1 MFYQFDAAIE
11 GAAILGVI
19 RADRGIGAVAVSLE
33 PEGGIIDRTRGSRD
47 MLDDTGA
54 ERAAGT
60 ALGPSSPHRQR
71 LVHVWL
77 LRAFLRGQVIW
88 DRLVPLETVKSWIK
102 LAPFMARVG
111 IIRPV
116 WVQLELGVKILLDPS
131 DLLSHCILTSSESVW
146 QPWVWEALSSGLGD
160 GSVVLDV
167 GAHIG
172 YFTLKSGVRVGQRGR
187 VVAFEPNPGS
197 LETLRANVAAS
208 HAANVTIVP
217 VACTDRGTTL
227 TLYDAFPRHN
237 SGGASLS
244 RANAGERSQ
253 GVPVC
258 GRPIDDVL
266 RELGIQWVDA
276 MKVDVE
282 GAELY
287 ALQGATETLLRSHPK
302 IVIEVQPDALAG
314 MNTTVEEL
322 FSFLK
327 QVGYTRGRQIGPEDW
342 EWTAE

>member
-1 MFYQFDAAIE
+1 
-11 GAAILGVI
+11 
-19 RADRGIGAVAVSLE
+19 
-33 PEGGIIDRTRGSRD
+33 
-47 MLDDTGA
+47 
-54 ERAAGT
+54 
-60 ALGPSSPHRQR
+60 
-71 LVHVWL
+71 
-77 LRAFLRGQVIW
+77 
-88 DRLVPLETVKSWIK
+88 
-102 LAPFMARVG
+102 MARVG

-287 ALQGATETLLRSHPK
+287 ALQGPTETLLRSHPK

>member
-1 MFYQFDAAIE
+1 
-11 GAAILGVI
+11 
-19 RADRGIGAVAVSLE
+19 
-33 PEGGIIDRTRGSRD
+33 
-47 MLDDTGA
+47 
-54 ERAAGT
+54 
-60 ALGPSSPHRQR
+60 
-71 LVHVWL
+71 
-77 LRAFLRGQVIW
+77 VIW
-88 DRLVPLETVKSWIK
+88 DRLVPLETVKSRIK

-116 WVQLELGVKILLDPS
+116 WVQLEPGVKILLDPS
-131 DLLSHCILTSSESVW
+131 DLLSHCILTSSKSVW
-146 QPWVWEALSSGLGD
+146 QPCVWEALSSSLGD

-172 YFTLKSGVRVGQRGR
+172 YFTLKSGVRVGERGR

-217 VACTDRGTTL
+217 VACTDRETTL
-227 TLYDAFPRHN
+227 TLYDAFPGHN

-244 RANAGERSQ
+244 RANAGERSR
-253 GVPVC
+253 GVSVC

-287 ALQGATETLLRSHPK
+287 ALQGAMETLLRSHPK
-302 IVIEVQPDALAG
+302 IVIEVRPDALAG

-327 QVGYTRGRQIGPEDW
+327 QVGYTRGRPIGPEDW